1 MEELMRKLLIAF
13 AVAAVGAG
21 GCNAA
26 YAQGSSAPT
35 TAPAQGMQPDQT
47 QMTPSAPGEQPMPNQ
62 AAPGQS
68 MQADLT
74 GQLIYSEKGHKL
86 GTVSSMTTDA
96 QGQQAAVV
104 SMERFLGM
112 GGKNVVIP
120 VSKLK
125 TRSGG
130 GYTAEL
136 SASQI
141 KKLPNAGGAAQ

>member
-1 MEELMRKLLIAF
+1 MRKLLIAF
-13 AVAAVGAG
+13 TVAAVGAG
-21 GCNAA
+21 CCSAA
-26 YAQGSSAPT
+26 YAQSSSSPT
-35 TAPAQGMQPDQT
+35 TAPSQGVQTDHT
-47 QMTPSAPGEQPMPNQ
+47 QMTPGAPGEQPMPNQ
-62 AAPGQS
+62 ATPGQS
-68 MQADLT
+68 TQADLS
-74 GQLIYSEKGHKL
+74 GQMIYSEKGHKL

-120 VSKLK
+120 VSKLEA
-125 TRSGG
+125 RSGG

-141 KKLPNAGGAAQ
+141 KKLPDAGGAVH

>member
-1 MEELMRKLLIAF
+1 MRKLLIAF
-13 AVAAVGAG
+13 TVAAVGAG
-21 GCNAA
+21 CYSAA
-26 YAQGSSAPT
+26 YAQGSSSSPAT
-35 TAPAQGMQPDQT
+35 AQGMQSDQT
-47 QMTPSAPGEQPMPNQ
+47 QMTPGEQPMPNQ
-62 AAPGQS
+62 ATPGQS
-68 MQADLT
+68 TQADLS
-74 GQLIYSEKGHKL
+74 GQMIYSEKGHKL

-120 VSKLK
+120 VSKLEA
-125 TRSGG
+125 RSGG

-141 KKLPNAGGAAQ
+141 KKLPDAGGAVH